1 MVSYHYI
8 FIGGANMKRRFSLL
22 LAVLLILYLFIGCTV
37 EHDISAPSST
47 PPAKVQ
53 TENVQTP
60 EPSQKAEIPPS
71 PVEAKLETEAEAE
84 PEPEP
89 EITYILNKNT
99 KKFHKSSC
107 RSAKQISP
115 KNYGE
120 SYDTRDEALARGY
133 SPCGNCKP

>member
-1 MVSYHYI
+1 
-8 FIGGANMKRRFSLL
+8 MKRRFSLL

-71 PVEAKLETEAEAE
+71 PVEAKLEMEDRTGRAGNHLYFEQKYEKISQVLL
-84 PEPEP
+84 PLRQTDFPQKLRR
-89 EITYILNKNT
+89 IL
-99 KKFHKSSC
+99 
-107 RSAKQISP
+107 
-115 KNYGE
+115 
-120 SYDTRDEALARGY
+120 
-133 SPCGNCKP
+133 

>member
-1 MVSYHYI
+1 MLFRS
-8 FIGGANMKRRFSLL
+8 L

-120 SYDTRDEALARGY
+120 SYDTRDEVLARGY
-133 SPCGNCKP
+133 SPCGYCKP

>member
-1 MVSYHYI
+1 
-8 FIGGANMKRRFSLL
+8 MKRRFSLL

-71 PVEAKLETEAEAE
+71 PVEAKLEMEAEAE

-115 KNYGE
+115 KNYG
-120 SYDTRDEALARGY
+120 
-133 SPCGNCKP
+133 

>member
-1 MVSYHYI
+1 
-8 FIGGANMKRRFSLL
+8 MKKILCFASFLL
-22 LAVLLILYLFIGCTV
+22 SIVLLSSCV
-37 EHDISAPSST
+37 SANPDQKT
-47 PPAKVQ
+47 PPDRIAPQMETVQ
-53 TENVQTP
+53 APAPP
-60 EPSQKAEIPPS
+60 E
-71 PVEAKLETEAEAE
+71 VEAKLETEAEAE

-120 SYDTRDEALARGY
+120 SYDTRDEVLARGY

>member
-8 FIGGANMKRRFSLL
+8 FIGGANMKRRISLL

-71 PVEAKLETEAEAE
+71 PVEAKLEMEAEAE

-120 SYDTRDEALARGY
+120 SYDTRDEVLARGY